1 MCYKR
6 LMSESEQN
14 PVGQSAATPIRFAT
28 QSVCFGALLN
38 GGTNPNGAGLFGED
52 LPLRLLT

>member
-14 PVGQSAATPIRFAT
+14 PVGQLAATPIRFAT
-28 QSVCFGALLN
+28 QSVCFGSLLN
-38 GGTNPNGAGLFGED
+38 GGTNPNGADLFGEH

>member
-14 PVGQSAATPIRFAT
+14 PVGQMAEMPIRFAT
-28 QSVCFGALLN
+28 QSVCFGVLPN
-38 GGTNPNGAGLFGED
+38 GGTNPNGAGLFGEE

>member
-14 PVGQSAATPIRFAT
+14 PVGQLAEMPIRFAT
-28 QSVCFGALLN
+28 QSVCFGVLPN
-38 GGTNPNGAGLFGED
+38 GSTNPNGAGLFGEN

>member
-14 PVGQSAATPIRFAT
+14 PAGQLAATPIRFAT
-28 QSVCFGALLN
+28 QPECAGALPN
-38 GGTNPNGAGLFGED
+38 GGTNPNSTGLFGEE